1 MMNKVLL
8 SIMAMFSLVFSTA
21 CGQDNNKTEKA
32 AAVDNKR
39 LTSDILQQSTSIQF
53 FTNNGTVAP
62 DYHYNMTVVVTK
74 DSVTLTV
81 IKGYGNKAAYDQTA
95 PLTAEQY
102 QQFIQQLAALSVH
115 NTDDEPI
122 PTTGGPV
129 ESIRVLDGSK
139 LLFGGSTGRS
149 LTYDGDLSITF
160 HDVLPNE
167 MAQVFRHPLDL

>member
-1 MMNKVLL
+1 MNMMHKVLL
-8 SIMAMFSLVFSTA
+8 SIMAMFSLLVSTA
-21 CGQDNNKTEKA
+21 CGQNNNSK
-32 AAVDNKR
+32 

-62 DYHYNMTVVVTK
+62 DCHYDMTVVVTK
-74 DSVTLTV
+74 DSVSLTV
-81 IKGYGNKAAYDQTA
+81 IKAYAHQAAYDQSA

-115 NTDDEPI
+115 NTDNESV

-149 LTYDGDLSITF
+149 LTCDGDLNIPF
-160 HDVLPNE
+160 HDVLPDE